1 MEVAADDDDDY
12 AQDQCIHWQ
21 NLQVH
26 RKLMQRKQTA
36 AAVLLLVVVRWEV
49 DGNVDAL
56 QGEGLGEENDDDGSA
71 AMSDM
76 DCAEDGDLA
85 D

>member
-1 MEVAADDDDDY
+1 MEAADDDDDY
-12 AQDQCIHWQ
+12 AQGQCIHWQ

-36 AAVLLLVVVRWEV
+36 AVADVLVVVRLVV

-56 QGEGLGEENDDDGSA
+56 QGEGLGEESDGYGSA
-71 AMSDM
+71 AVSDK